1 MKKQKL
7 LVCMLSTSLLVPS
20 FPLSDVQAE
29 TTDKITAPSQ
39 SDASSSDR
47 ASNTKQETQEN
58 QKETSKPHKASKEK
72 SSDSDTSQ
80 KSDEK
85 DDVESESET
94 KTQSKDTS
102 STPSDNTTRNEVESD
117 YDAHTL
123 DFFKSTPK
131 QASSSRFESLFS
143 RLFPSYSNHS
153 ETTDTNQETSDSN
166 TSNEQTLDN
175 KYETYYQGQ
184 PQTKTPTEEAPTET
198 DKQSEDSAA
207 TPNETTPKEDTPSN
221 QEQSSD
227 TSSNTTPE
235 ASHEDQDIF
244 NKLDE
249 ASNNVTNNNQA
260 DTEQTKENK
269 DTAQP
274 KQADDSKQ
282 TTQTKE
288 TETNSNNEAST
299 DNQTTSDST
308 QTESKENTDDTSSKA
323 DDRVLESILD
333 QYSEDAKQNKADYD
347 AQKQDDNKSNKQSE
361 DTSKQETNQDDTSN
375 TANPQLPS
383 KAQLENKK
391 KPAQSFE
398 DGLNRSDIRTTATFE
413 LLPNLSSDNNEFGD
427 IAVAENKDTRDFIK
441 TIAKDAHDVGQD
453 KDIYASVMIAQAI
466 LESDSGNSTLARAPH
481 YNLFGIKGAYKG
493 NSANFNTLEDSGSS
507 MYQISAAFRS
517 YPSEKESLEDYA
529 DLIKNGIDGNPTI
542 YQPTWKSEAATY
554 RDATRH
560 LSRTYATDTRYA
572 DKLNS
577 LIKHYDLTRFDK
589 KTMPDLADY
598 QPSDENHEGDFKP
611 FAETTDNMPYP
622 HGQCTWYVYNRMPQF
637 NKTISGDLGDARNW
651 NNRAERKGYHVSST
665 PKAHTAVVFEAGQQG
680 ADNIYGHVAFVEKVN
695 SDGSIVISE
704 SNVQGLGVISYR
716 TIDADDASELSYI
729 EGQDK

>member
-20 FPLSDVQAE
+20 FPLSDAQAE
-29 TTDKITAPSQ
+29 TTDKVTAPSQ

-47 ASNTKQETQEN
+47 ASNTKQDTQEN
-58 QKETSKPHKASKEK
+58 QKETSKPHKASKTQ
-72 SSDSDTSQ
+72 SSDSDTSL

-94 KTQSKDTS
+94 NTQSKGTS

-131 QASSSRFESLFS
+131 RDSSSRFESLFN
-143 RLFPSYSNHS
+143 RLFPSYSNRS
-153 ETTDTNQETSDSN
+153 EITDTNQETSDSN
-166 TSNEQTLDN
+166 ASNEQALDN
-175 KYETYYQGQ
+175 KNETYYQGQ
-184 PQTKTPTEEAPTET
+184 PQTKTPSEETPIET
-198 DKQSEDSAA
+198 DKQSEDS
-207 TPNETTPKEDTPSN
+207 TTTSNETTPKEDTPSN

-235 ASHEDQDIF
+235 ASQDDQDIF

-249 ASNNVTNNNQA
+249 ASNNVTNNNQEE
-260 DTEQTKENK
+260 TEQPTENK
-269 DTAQP
+269 DSAQP
-274 KQADDSKQ
+274 KQADDANQS
-282 TTQTKE
+282 TQAKE
-288 TETNSNNEAST
+288 TETNSNNEDTA
-299 DNQTTSDST
+299 DNQNTTGST
-308 QTESKENTDDTSSKA
+308 QSESKEDTDDTSSKA
-323 DDRVLESILD
+323 DDRVLESILY

-347 AQKQDDNKSNKQSE
+347 AQKQNDNKSNQSSE
-361 DTSKQETNQDDTSN
+361 DTSKQETNQDNTSN
-375 TANPQLPS
+375 ASNPQLPS

-413 LLPNLSSDNNEFGD
+413 LLPNLSRDNSESGD

-453 KDIYASVMIAQAI
+453 EDIYASVMIAQAI

-493 NSANFNTLEDSGSS
+493 HSANFNTLEDSGSS

-589 KTMPDLADY
+589 QTMPDLADY
-598 QPSDENHEGDFKP
+598 QPSDEDHEGDFKP

-680 ADNIYGHVAFVEKVN
+680 ADSIYGHVAFVEKVN

-716 TIDADDASELSYI
+716 TIDAEDASELSYI